1 MGRVDAGEN
10 FPFIFVSRR
19 HCTARMKSRQDDS
32 VELVDLNST
41 NGTFVNGVRVAGSTP
56 ITLFPGH
63 TIVLGANGHGEAKVP
78 VGGTLVSAAPPAATF
93 VVTPTMELR
102 ARMTKPLTQ
111 ELAAKDALLV
121 EKDASIAEKAALLV
135 EKDASIAEKAALLV
149 EKDASIAEK
158 AALLA
163 EKDAS
168 IAEKAALLVE
178 KDARIRQLVE
188 REKTRARVESKA
200 EVGQAAGKRGG
211 RGVKRKTATGYVFRV
226 RWALRAS
233 IEEFGDGAFDD
244 CDDMEAAMDY
254 CRDEVEGCV
263 KGTSDVTYSTAL
275 KANAAATTKLEEL
288 RTAHRPYGWASP
300 FFEAEEGESD
310 DDSDD
315 NSDNNSDG
323 MTRMQVSTGPHETKR
338 CDWEEFN
345 AIAGETENLVSYSG
359 FIYVEAVSIQ

>member
-1 MGRVDAGEN
+1 
-10 FPFIFVSRR
+10 
-19 HCTARMKSRQDDS
+19 
-32 VELVDLNST
+32 
-41 NGTFVNGVRVAGSTP
+41 
-56 ITLFPGH
+56 
-63 TIVLGANGHGEAKVP
+63 
-78 VGGTLVSAAPPAATF
+78 
-93 VVTPTMELR
+93 
-102 ARMTKPLTQ
+102 MTKPLTQ

-121 EKDASIAEKAALLV
+121 EKDAT
-135 EKDASIAEKAALLV
+135 
-149 EKDASIAEK
+149 IAEK

-200 EVGQAAGKRGG
+200 EAGQATGKRGG
-211 RGVKRKTATGYVFRV
+211 RGVKRKTATGDVGYVFRV